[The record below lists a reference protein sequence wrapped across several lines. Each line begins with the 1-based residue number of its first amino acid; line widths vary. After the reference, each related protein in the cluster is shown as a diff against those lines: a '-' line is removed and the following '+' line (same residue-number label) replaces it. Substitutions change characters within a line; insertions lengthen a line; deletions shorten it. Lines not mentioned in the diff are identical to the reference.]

1 MRYDT
6 FIFDLDGTLVH
17 TESQHRY
24 KIVGQTLKELNVTN
38 YSNEDINKF
47 WFGGNRNKTIKE
59 CFGLEPKN
67 FWNVYRKHDTIKER
81 EKYTKPYSDVEFI
94 KEIKS
99 KGYKIGIVTG
109 APIDIANL
117 EIGILGNNFDA
128 VVIAQISNGISPKPN
143 PHGIMECLNILN
155 SSASK
160 TIYIGNSDEDIIA
173 GKEAGVLDVLIKRG
187 EYEFDLKE
195 LNPSLII
202 KSLYE
207 LRKFC

>member
-59 CFGLEPKN
+59 CFELG
-67 FWNVYRKHDTIKER
+67 
-81 EKYTKPYSDVEFI
+81 FI